1 MAESG
6 SGLTNMPRDIY
17 PHQSPNQG
25 WLTHRRLTILT
36 LSCFF
41 IIFGLAIYILASI
54 KIEKRFQE
62 KSTTAQEELQ
72 DKKKKLLVDGVN
84 YDTGLEETS
93 IHLGGKDE
101 FKSSKGQA
109 FLYIRTD
116 QPMTAESR
124 RVVEAK
130 IKETSYIIKE
140 TVRVDP
146 HGVAVEKLSSR
157 YDGLLEP
164 DEALI
169 TWTRVRNRILKLLRE
184 HAKFEVEE

>member
-1 MAESG
+1 
-6 SGLTNMPRDIY
+6 
-17 PHQSPNQG
+17 
-25 WLTHRRLTILT
+25 
-36 LSCFF
+36 
-41 IIFGLAIYILASI
+41 
-54 KIEKRFQE
+54 
-62 KSTTAQEELQ
+62 
-72 DKKKKLLVDGVN
+72 
-84 YDTGLEETS
+84 
-93 IHLGGKDE
+93 
-101 FKSSKGQA
+101 
-109 FLYIRTD
+109 
-116 QPMTAESR
+116 MTAESR

-146 HGVAVEKLSSR
+146 HGVAVEKLSSL